1 MFIDRLSIRNVR
13 SLESLEIELG
23 EGITV
28 LFGPNGVGKTS
39 VIESIFYAL
48 TGRSCRT
55 KNIREIIKN
64 GEDNFRVEI
73 EINWDGKIKLVE
85 AALDRAMNK
94 VHLLDGDE
102 IKSFSDGI
110 HLPRV
115 EAFVPDKLEI
125 VKGGP
130 GTRRVHLD
138 SFASVLSKSY
148 ADVRSRYV
156 GVLAQRNA
164 LISRGVRRDGLGAW
178 NTQLAGTALELTSM
192 RHSAVSTVEKSYKK
206 YAKKLGL
213 TGESDIEYRP
223 SVRCSSQKEYE
234 LHYAEKTEQDLER
247 GFTTTGPH
255 RDDIKFIHGGK
266 DVRKYGSQGEQRTT
280 LLALLLAEREVV
292 MDKYE
297 NEYVLLLDDVLSEL
311 DREKRELL
319 LKELETGGQSVI
331 TTVDIDEVP
340 TKTTF
345 KSYSITEGIGSLQE
359 MT

>member
-13 SLESLEIELG
+13 SLESLEIKLG

-28 LFGPNGVGKTS
+28 LCGPNGIGKTS
-39 VIESIFYAL
+39 VVESIFYTL

-55 KNIREIIKN
+55 KNIREIIKK
-64 GEDNFRVEI
+64 GESNFRVEI
-73 EINWDGKIKLVE
+73 DINWNGKTKKVE

-94 VHLLDGDE
+94 VHLLDGYE

-115 EAFVPDKLEI
+115 EAFIPDKLEI

-138 SFASVLSKSY
+138 SFASVLSGSY
-148 ADVRSRYV
+148 KNVRSTYAE
-156 GVLAQRNA
+156 VLVQRNA
-164 LISRGVRRDGLGAW
+164 LISRGVRQDEIGVW
-178 NTQLAGTALELTSM
+178 NVQIAKAALELTNM
-192 RHSAVSTVEKSYKK
+192 RAEAVSAVEDSYKK

-213 TGESDIEYRP
+213 AEQSDIEYRP
-223 SVRCSSQKEYE
+223 SMQYLSQRDYE
-234 LHYAEKTEQDLER
+234 LHYAEKIEQDLER

-255 RDDIKFIHGGK
+255 RDDIRFTYSGK

-292 MDKYE
+292 MDKHDAD
-297 NEYVLLLDDVLSEL
+297 YVLLLDDVFSEL
-311 DREKRELL
+311 DRSRRELL
-319 LKELETGGQSVI
+319 LEELETGGQSVI
-331 TTVDIDEVP
+331 TTVDIEEVP
-340 TKTTF
+340 RSTSF
-345 KSYSITEGIGSLQE
+345 KSFSIGEEVGIA
-359 MT
+359 